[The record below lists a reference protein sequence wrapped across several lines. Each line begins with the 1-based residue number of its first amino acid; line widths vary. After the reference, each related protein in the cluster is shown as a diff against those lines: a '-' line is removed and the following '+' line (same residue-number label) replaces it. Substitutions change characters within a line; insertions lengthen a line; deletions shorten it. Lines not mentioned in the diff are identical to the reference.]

1 MMERETGFEPATPT
15 LARSC
20 STTELFPRELFPRHS
35 ATWYHGSTLVSPQG
49 LGGVLGRHRVDEE
62 PASPF
67 ESRHA
72 GELRDDLEVPVE
84 GLELAVAEGRRVE
97 HEVER
102 GIAQHAVHPPQ
113 EVTGKSG
120 EPPQLVRA
128 EFLEGG
134 PVDRRQDPCLE
145 REARRE
151 RRQRD
156 EAAGFD
162 DRPPAAAPLLAQ
174 DVAPH
179 AALLQLVVAGR
190 ARQLLGDHDGN
201 DRRRDQ
207 LRMGVPE
214 RGAGGL
220 AVVLEHQDV
229 LEAWVLLEVEH
240 AFAER
245 EEHVRHG
252 VDGERRERGRMDRRL
267 DHDLVGAYTVHPV
280 EEPLARRLELPF
292 DPEHGELVGQDPVG
306 PAGPVRAALLAP
318 TSEDLARGLVL
329 VAFAED
335 ALGPD
340 RLHPLGDKIRRPP
353 RALGGDDHPAADD
366 RVLPELGLRYRSSSR
381 RRGRSRSEASASV
394 GALPSKST
402 APTSWQMGML
412 TPWRRASASA
422 EVTVRTPS
430 ATMRVRSSTAATVS
444 PFVSAMPSWRL
455 RERLPVH
462 VRTRSPKPASPA
474 RVADIAPSATAS
486 RVISASPRVMSAA
499 RAFSPR
505 PSPSTRD
512 APVPASATSVVA
524 STPDGISRSGRYQ
537 GLRRRVRI
545 PSTTSGSR
553 AHRRTAPALRARWI
567 ASAVPQLPPP
577 TIAIIGSV
585 PPASSRAARRFRRAY
600 ARSPRGGA

>member
-20 STTELFPRELFPRHS
+20 STAELFPRELFPRQS
-35 ATWYHGSTLVSPQG
+35 ATWYHESTLVSRQG

-84 GLELAVAEGRRVE
+84 GLELAVAERRRVE

-113 EVTGKSG
+113 KLTERPGD
-120 EPPQLVRA
+120 PPHLSRA
-128 EFLEGG
+128 GSLEGG
-134 PVDRRQDPCLE
+134 PGARRQDPRLE

-190 ARQLLGDHDGN
+190 ARQLLSDHDGN

-207 LRMGVPE
+207 LRVGVPE
-214 RGAGGL
+214 RGAGGR

-229 LEAWVLLEVEH
+229 FEAWVLLEVEH
-240 AFAER
+240 ALAER
-245 EEHVRHG
+245 EEHIRHG
-252 VDGERRERGRMDRRL
+252 VDRERRERGRMDRRL
-267 DHDLVGAYTVHPV
+267 DHDLVSAHAVHPV
-280 EEPLARRLELPF
+280 EEPLARGLELPF
-292 DPEHGELVGQDPVG
+292 DLQHGELVGQHPVG
-306 PAGPVRAALLAP
+306 PAGPVRATLLAP
-318 TSEDLARGLVL
+318 TGEDLARGLVL

-335 ALGPD
+335 ALVPD
-340 RLHPLGDKIRRPP
+340 RLHRLGDEIRRPP
-353 RALGGDDHPAADD
+353 RAFGGDDHPAADD

-402 APTSWQMGML
+402 APTSWQMGMP

-444 PFVSAMPSWRL
+444 PCVRAMPSWRL
-455 RERLPVH
+455 REGLPADGGAEG
-462 VRTRSPKPASPA
+462 PQPASPA
-474 RVADIAPSATAS
+474 RGAGIAPSATAS
-486 RVISASPRVMSAA
+486 RVISASPLVMSAA

-505 PSPSTRD
+505 PSPSTRPVAIAITFFS
-512 APVPASATSVVA
+512 APPV
-524 STPDGISRSGRYQ
+524 STP
-537 GLRRRVRI
+537 
-545 PSTTSGSR
+545 TTS
-553 AHRRTAPALRARWI
+553 
-567 ASAVPQLPPP
+567 
-577 TIAIIGSV
+577 
-585 PPASSRAARRFRRAY
+585 RFA
-600 ARSPRGGA
+600 

>member
-20 STTELFPRELFPRHS
+20 STTELFPRELSPRHS

-113 EVTGKSG
+113 EVTEKSG

-128 EFLEGG
+128 GFLEGG

-156 EAAGFD
+156 AAAGVD

-190 ARQLLGDHDGN
+190 ARQLLSDHDGN

-207 LRMGVPE
+207 LRVGVPE
-214 RGAGGL
+214 RGAGGR

-229 LEAWVLLEVEH
+229 FEAWVLLEVEH
-240 AFAER
+240 ALAER
-245 EEHVRHG
+245 EEQ
-252 VDGERRERGRMDRRL
+252 DR
-267 DHDLVGAYTVHPV
+267 
-280 EEPLARRLELPF
+280 
-292 DPEHGELVGQDPVG
+292 
-306 PAGPVRAALLAP
+306 
-318 TSEDLARGLVL
+318 
-329 VAFAED
+329 
-335 ALGPD
+335 
-340 RLHPLGDKIRRPP
+340 K
-353 RALGGDDHPAADD
+353 
-366 RVLPELGLRYRSSSR
+366 
-381 RRGRSRSEASASV
+381 
-394 GALPSKST
+394 
-402 APTSWQMGML
+402 
-412 TPWRRASASA
+412 
-422 EVTVRTPS
+422 
-430 ATMRVRSSTAATVS
+430 
-444 PFVSAMPSWRL
+444 
-455 RERLPVH
+455 
-462 VRTRSPKPASPA
+462 
-474 RVADIAPSATAS
+474 
-486 RVISASPRVMSAA
+486 
-499 RAFSPR
+499 
-505 PSPSTRD
+505 
-512 APVPASATSVVA
+512 SVV
-524 STPDGISRSGRYQ
+524 
-537 GLRRRVRI
+537 
-545 PSTTSGSR
+545 
-553 AHRRTAPALRARWI
+553 
-567 ASAVPQLPPP
+567 
-577 TIAIIGSV
+577 
-585 PPASSRAARRFRRAY
+585 
-600 ARSPRGGA
+600 